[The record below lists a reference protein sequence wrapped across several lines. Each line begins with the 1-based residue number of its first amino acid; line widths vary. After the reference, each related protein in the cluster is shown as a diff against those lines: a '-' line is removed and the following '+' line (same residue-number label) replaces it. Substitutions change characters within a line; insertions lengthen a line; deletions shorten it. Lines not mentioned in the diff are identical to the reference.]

1 MRKMTHLH
9 VHNNVQYKNI
19 YKKLAIIII
28 FKIYTCAYVFL
39 LTTDQSYFN
48 AHI

>member
-19 YKKLAIIII
+19 YKKLAIII